1 MSLRQTI
8 INRLKVNI
16 MENSLSYADFAAMS
30 NGNGMN
36 SQWNNPFMYL
46 IWLAMFSGNG
56 FGFGNNGAAN
66 TMSIQDLQNLVQDNH
81 NSDLTMQAVNG
92 NTAAITQLAGIL
104 NTSTD
109 TITAAINTMSSNMQ
123 QGFCGVKTEILQQGA
138 AINLANCQQT
148 NTILQQSQA
157 VQNAL
162 SAGFN
167 NIGFQM
173 ERNICDVK
181 ETSTANTQRIIDT
194 LNNHWTSEQQT
205 LINSL
210 QSQLSEQRI
219 FNAVSASKSTATTT
233 T

>member
-1 MSLRQTI
+1 
-8 INRLKVNI
+8 
-16 MENSLSYADFAAMS
+16 MEL
-30 NGNGMN
+30 
-36 SQWNNPFMYL
+36 
-46 IWLAMFSGNG
+46 
-56 FGFGNNGAAN
+56 
-66 TMSIQDLQNLVQDNH
+66 
-81 NSDLTMQAVNG
+81 
-92 NTAAITQLAGIL
+92 
-104 NTSTD
+104 
-109 TITAAINTMSSNMQ
+109 
-123 QGFCGVKTEILQQGA
+123 KTEILQQGA

-219 FNAVSASKSTATTT
+219 LNAVNASKSASTTT